1 MTLNKGSDNAEKAVS
16 ARYLTFLLSF
26 LFLLIKA
33 VNNLLYLSVLTVFLE
48 KAGANTLPW
57 VYLLVNVCFIIIQF
71 RFITNIAGF
80 EGHWLLEKVNLP
92 MILVSFIAAWFLPS
106 ESVAVLIGFLVT
118 AMLSDLVSNQ
128 AFTAMLNHF
137 LSLGDSKR
145 ILPFIFASG
154 SLGYILSGL
163 TLKFVVD
170 LIGFSGLLVLN
181 GLIAV
186 VAASVVYLLRPFEQ
200 QRLQSSEAEDFKE
213 KVPGQEKIEASL
225 QHPLARLL
233 IVSSFLIIFNR
244 YLIDFLFAGV
254 ISAYFSSGKDL
265 ASFMG
270 IFGASADLLVIG
282 LQAFVMQKVFSS
294 LPVGRVLTFVP
305 AILTLLCLLAS
316 FNMKFAIVALV
327 QFLVMINSKNFTVP
341 ATTLLM
347 GAIPQKNR
355 VVYRRDISI
364 ACAIASTV
372 VGVFLLVV
380 RNHLLPETLFFVA
393 SALYLAMALVHYLL
407 DRAYLMTLKSQIL
420 SREIAGDAEQIS
432 SIRYLQQKDRLE
444 QLKILLQ
451 SENIE
456 TRILAVRE
464 AGELSPENTEK

>member
-1 MTLNKGSDNAEKAVS
+1 VPGRRKAMTLSKGSDKAEKAAS
-16 ARYLTFLLSF
+16 ARYLTFLLSL

-57 VYLLVNVCFIIIQF
+57 VYLVVNVLFIIIQY

-106 ESVAVLIGFLVT
+106 ESVVVLIGFLVT
-118 AMLSDLVSNQ
+118 AMLSDLVTNQ

-145 ILPFIFASG
+145 ILPFIYASG

-170 LIGFSGLLVLN
+170 LIGFNGLLVLN
-181 GLIAV
+181 GLIAIIV
-186 VAASVVYLLRPFEQ
+186 ASVVFILRPYEH
-200 QRLQSSEAEDFKE
+200 QRLQFGEAEKINE
-213 KVPGQEKIEASL
+213 KIQGEEEIEASL
-225 QHPLARLL
+225 KHPLARLL
-233 IVSSFLIIFNR
+233 IISSFLIIFNR

-282 LQAFVMQKVFSS
+282 LQTLIMQKVFSS

-316 FNMKFAIVALV
+316 FNMKFVVVALA
-327 QFLVMINSKNFTVP
+327 QFLVMINS
-341 ATTLLM
+341 L
-347 GAIPQKNR
+347 Q
-355 VVYRRDISI
+355 
-364 ACAIASTV
+364 C
-372 VGVFLLVV
+372 
-380 RNHLLPETLFFVA
+380 LPPLC
-393 SALYLAMALVHYLL
+393 
-407 DRAYLMTLKSQIL
+407 
-420 SREIAGDAEQIS
+420 
-432 SIRYLQQKDRLE
+432 
-444 QLKILLQ
+444 
-451 SENIE
+451 
-456 TRILAVRE
+456 
-464 AGELSPENTEK
+464 